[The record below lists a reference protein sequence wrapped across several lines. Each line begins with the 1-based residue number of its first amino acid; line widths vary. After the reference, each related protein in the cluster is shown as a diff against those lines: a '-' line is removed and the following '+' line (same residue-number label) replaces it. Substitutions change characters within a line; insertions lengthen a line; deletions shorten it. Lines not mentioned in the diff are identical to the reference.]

1 MKSAVQF
8 KPAVSLLLMTLA
20 TFCFAVPPPAQAVV
34 PPPDGGYSNFTTA
47 EGTNALKNLTTGSG
61 NTAAGWYSLFTDS
74 TASFNTGVGAG
85 TLLFNNADSNTAIGT
100 AALLF
105 NTSGSINTAV
115 GVAALSNNAT
125 AQGNSAIGTDALFS
139 NMAGNNNTAIGAAA
153 LQFSTGGDN
162 TAIGFS
168 AGFTLTGGDNNIYI
182 GSTVSGAASESNTI
196 RIGSAAITD
205 TYIRGISGATAA
217 GGAAV
222 FVTNTGKLGT
232 MISSKRFKQDIK
244 PMERASEALF
254 ALKPVTFRY
263 KQELDPDRVPQ
274 FGLVA
279 EEVEKV
285 DPDLVARDRDGKP
298 YTVRYEAVNAMLLN
312 EFLKEHRKVQ
322 EQEATIAELKREMA
336 TVLARLKGQDS
347 KIQKVT
353 AQIESS
359 NAAPQVLASNP

>member
-1 MKSAVQF
+1 MKSAAQF
-8 KPAVSLLLMTLA
+8 KPAVPLLLMTLA
-20 TFCFAVPPPAQAVV
+20 TFCFAVPPLAQAVV

-61 NTAAGWYSLFTDS
+61 NTATGWYSLFTDS
-74 TASFNTGVGAG
+74 TASFNTSVGAG
-85 TLLFNNADSNTAIGT
+85 TLLFNNADQNTAIGT

-125 AQGNSAIGTDALFS
+125 AHGNSAIGTAALLS

-153 LQFSTGGDN
+153 LQSSTGGDN

-168 AGFTLTGGDNNIYI
+168 AGLTLTGGDNNIYI

-196 RIGSAAITD
+196 RIGYAGITD
-205 TYIRGISGATAA
+205 TYINGISGATAA

-244 PMERASEALF
+244 PMEQASEALF

-263 KQELDPDRVPQ
+263 KPELDPDRVPQ

-285 DPDLVARDRDGKP
+285 NSDLVARDRDGKP

-312 EFLKEHRKVQ
+312 EFLKEHMAFLEEQHKVQ
-322 EQEATIAELKREMA
+322 RLEAALRAVNQRLKEQEA
-336 TVLARLKGQDS
+336 
-347 KIQKVT
+347 KIERVS
-353 AQIESS
+353 AQIEVST
-359 NAAPQVLASNP
+359 ATPKTASN